1 MNIDGLEKGMTLQ
14 RLLKTLPDPVEHGFE
29 FNAWLD
35 ENLDSFWQII
45 GSEKVD
51 LHYVR
56 YMCNLSDDATPTDK
70 FWLDNGVFFHISLE
84 DFSCCNVRQAIA
96 SMAIDPKT
104 GEIILSSSLENWL
117 YINTIYG
124 PDYFFWR
131 VYDIMDKSHRRTD
144 KFKLVNSGR
153 FKTQLGSLLEM
164 IIK

>member
-1 MNIDGLEKGMTLQ
+1 MDIDSLEKGMTLQ
-14 RLLKTLPDPVEHGFE
+14 SLLKSLPDPVEHGIE

-56 YMCNLSDDATPTDK
+56 YTRKWSGDARPTGEFWPDD
-70 FWLDNGVFFHISLE
+70 GVFFHISLE
-84 DFSCCNVRQAIA
+84 AFSICNVRQVVVPIVVE
-96 SMAIDPKT
+96 SKT
-104 GEIILSSSLENWL
+104 GEVNFSCGLENWL
-117 YINTIYG
+117 YINTTYG

-131 VYDIMDKSHRRTD
+131 VYDIMDKAHRRVD

-153 FKTQLGSLLEM
+153 FKTQLGTLLEM

>member
-1 MNIDGLEKGMTLQ
+1 MNIEGLEKGMTLQ

-45 GSEKVD
+45 GSEKVE
-51 LHYVR
+51 LNYVR
-56 YMCNLSDDATPTDK
+56 YTRRWSGGVRLAGE
-70 FWLDNGVFFHISLE
+70 FWPEDGIFFNISLE
-84 DFSCCNVRQAIA
+84 SFGCCNVRQAIVPIA
-96 SMAIDPKT
+96 VDSKT
-104 GEIILSSSLENWL
+104 EEVSFGSSLENWL

-131 VYDIMDKSHRRTD
+131 VYDIMDKSHRRAD

-153 FKTQLGSLLEM
+153 FKTQLGTLLEM